1 MNITE
6 ASNVSKHTKQEKAK
20 EVINRSARFRQALNL
35 AETPR
40 ASFLAN
46 YANILNIGQQT
57 KKRE

>member
-1 MNITE
+1 MYRSIQ
-6 ASNVSKHTKQEKAK
+6 KQKTTK
-20 EVINRSARFRQALNL
+20 EVINRPAKFRACLNL
-35 AETPR
+35 AETPS